1 MLYCIAGNLAMSEKK
16 ETTHIVIDKEL
27 IVYLRER
34 SKIWQCRYCIDR
46 QWQRTSTKEYD
57 LAKAKKTA
65 KELYLEAQW
74 RKKND
79 IAPIT
84 RYFKDVAKSVVK
96 NLKQEIASG
105 NGKAI
110 YKDYIAA
117 IENFFIPALGKYYID
132 SIDYKAL
139 EVLDEYRTK
148 KLKAEPARSTLLN
161 HNAALSKIFDEAIYR
176 SYMLASRKPELKAK
190 GKKGERRAEFSKTEV
205 IAIKHNFD
213 AWIAKGKADS
223 VNVRELLKDYVVMLL
238 DTGARPGKEL
248 LELTWAQIE
257 TDIAPQFENTGR
269 ITQNLEEGQDA
280 EKELKFKLNRTVFI
294 TILKGKTGKR
304 KAVGR
309 APTYNALTAIAKRN
323 YDKTLE
329 ELIKNK
335 SKDLIFTY
343 REFVSKRQQDK
354 DREAQLIKPTSF
366 TKLFDEYLTK
376 HNLLID
382 PITNKRR
389 VFYSLRHT
397 YATLAL
403 THDKV
408 AIHTLAK
415 QMGTSVAMIEQH
427 YSHLDAVKAVA
438 QLRGEESMQLLNME
452 LDKADKERY
461 AYTEVVSDIKKTKS
475 KKS

>member
-1 MLYCIAGNLAMSEKK
+1 MSDRKD
-16 ETTHIVIDKEL
+16 TTHIVIDKEL
-27 IVYLRER
+27 IVYQRER
-34 SKIWQCRYCIDR
+34 SDIWQCRYCIDR

-57 LAKAKKTA
+57 LGKAKKKA
-65 KELYLEAQW
+65 KELYLEAQF
-74 RKKND
+74 RKRND
-79 IAPIT
+79 ITPIT
-84 RYFKDVAKSVVK
+84 RYFKDIAKSVIK
-96 NLKQEIASG
+96 KLNEEIASG

-117 IENFFIPALGKYYID
+117 ITNYLIPVLGKYHVD

-139 EVLDEYRTK
+139 EELDRYRTK
-148 KLKAEPARSTLLN
+148 KLKAEATRSTQLT
-161 HNAALSKIFDEAIYR
+161 HNAALNKVLDEAIYR
-176 SYMLASRKPELKAK
+176 GYMLASRKPDLKVK

-213 AWIAKGKADS
+213 AWISKAKSDS
-223 VNVRELLKDYVVMLL
+223 IDVRQLLKDYVVMLL

-248 LELTWAQIE
+248 LTLTWAQLETNIE
-257 TDIAPQFENTGR
+257 PQFENTGR
-269 ITQNLEEGQDA
+269 ITQNLQEGLDA
-280 EKELKFKLNRTVFI
+280 EEEIKFKLNRTVFI
-294 TILKGKTGKR
+294 TILESKTGKR
-304 KAVGR
+304 TAVGR
-309 APTYNALTAIAKRN
+309 APTYNALSAIAKRN
-323 YDKTLE
+323 YGKTLE
-329 ELIKNK
+329 EMIKSK

-343 REFVSKRQQDK
+343 REFVSKRQKDK
-354 DREAQLIKPTSF
+354 DRTAQLIKPTSF
-366 TKLFDEYLTK
+366 TKLFDEYLAR

-408 AIHTLAK
+408 RIHTLAK

-438 QLRGEESMQLLNME
+438 QLRGDESMQLLNME
-452 LDKADKERY
+452 LDDEDKERY
-461 AYTEVVSDIKKTKS
+461 AYKEVKTTKKRIKND
-475 KKS
+475 